1 MDVVFIFK
9 LAFGN
14 TYKFHIREILLQ
26 SFQKTIYKFLL
37 FEVYSHL
44 FNHSDKFAIST
55 EMLSHFFQHFPESDC
70 QIHRSRHL
78 N

>member
-1 MDVVFIFK
+1 MDIFFIFG

-14 TYKFHIREILLQ
+14 TCKFHVRKILLQ

-44 FNHSDKFAIST
+44 FNHSDKSAIST
-55 EMLSHFFQHFPESDC
+55 EMLSHFFPILSKIYLF
-70 QIHRSRHL
+70 
-78 N
+78 